1 MDEVIHSAPWRPGMK
16 SSLVPAALFQ
26 RSWNTSPSQT
36 GTPVCFAHFCRCLLT
51 FLCLHVPAASRWTRT
66 QKSHVS
72 RFVQTVQSSRTRIEN
87 CWEAQL
93 ESWRRTVHT
102 DCSAFCALELAVQT
116 LRSSCEHPGG
126 YTNRNR
132 RYHWWC
138 TGIRELEERM
148 RRGTK
153 VRPQHRWRRRWK
165 RLMATFPP
173 YQWNKLHYFRRA
185 LRSRRSSWTL
195 DHLDHRRRLPPSVAS
210 IDEVTLFSTRSAIA
224 AIVLDIRSF
233 RSSPPARA
241 CRVAVA
247 GSCHRRRLVACPF
260 ANDHWHRSACSCAWQ
275 PADKLEVK
283 PCVCVRVYIRVCIG
297 GVYYDKGVCVCVLGG
312 VIWPHE

>member
-224 AIVLDIRSF
+224 AIVLDISLRSF

-260 ANDHWHRSACSCAWQ
+260 ANDLWHRSACSCAW
-275 PADKLEVK
+275 PRAAS
-283 PCVCVRVYIRVCIG
+283 
-297 GVYYDKGVCVCVLGG
+297 
-312 VIWPHE
+312 W